1 LPPNL
6 QGIFQKTYR
15 ELRPR
20 APLPEFRVAFY
31 PFANVNS
38 TIRVRDARVHVRI
51 SDLLEGAP
59 DSVLEAIAH
68 ILLSKIYRQPIAPLH
83 ATRYRRYVSSHDIR
97 TKAQLVRQLRGRK
110 RIESAQGEV
119 YDLDQIFEELN
130 QRFFHG
136 LLARPRMT
144 WSQAHARRSLA
155 HYDPAH
161 NAIVVSRAFD
171 HKRVP
176 KYAIEYIVYHEML
189 HLKHPVKLRGSRRCV
204 HGADFRAEEKL
215 FPELD
220 RAKSFLK
227 RL

>member
-1 LPPNL
+1 MPPNL
-6 QGIFQKTYR
+6 QDIFQKTYR
-15 ELRPR
+15 EIKPR

-38 TIRVRDARVHVRI
+38 TIRVRDAKVHVRI

-59 DSVLEAIAH
+59 ESVLEAIAH

-110 RIESAQGEV
+110 RIDSAQGEV
-119 YDLDQIFEELN
+119 YDLDKIFEELN

-176 KYAIEYIVYHEML
+176 RYAVEYIVYHEML
-189 HLKHPVKLRGSRRCV
+189 HLKHPVKLRGSRRCI
-204 HGADFRAEEKL
+204 HGAEFQAEEKL
-215 FPELD
+215 FPALAH
-220 RAKSFLK
+220 AKAFLK